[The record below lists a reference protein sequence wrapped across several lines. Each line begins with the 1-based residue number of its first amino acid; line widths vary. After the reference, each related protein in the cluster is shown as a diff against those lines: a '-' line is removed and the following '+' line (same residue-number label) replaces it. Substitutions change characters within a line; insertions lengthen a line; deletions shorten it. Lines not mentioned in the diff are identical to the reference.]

1 MGRFADLSVN
11 ELRKELAGFYV
22 KPGAFSPNFSLDS
35 LFFNVTGFSQVK
47 EGNRRQVYFLQ
58 TNQGGF
64 FLKIT
69 TLIRAKD
76 RLRHRILFRRRWAEW
91 RNLHRLHFADIDAAE
106 PVLKGEIRKIFPDT
120 FFILTRKV
128 WGEPLSSRLP
138 LDAKKVGRKIA
149 GMHSKG
155 VYHAD
160 FHPGNLII
168 NPDGNPCLID
178 VQELFFFYFLPRS
191 LRIFN
196 LGKLFYYL
204 DHQEG
209 FKSWFVDL
217 LAGYNLTAYSKG
229 GKKSIKLE
237 EVIKAALRCKNIRF
251 RSRARR
257 CCKNSSEFAV
267 VKTKNLKGYIKRGFS
282 WDERDLIHA
291 LKNGRMIKQEK
302 IFEYKNICIKINH
315 ARLFHKDRCLACWK
329 AARAL
334 DVRGISVP
342 VSYAYFKMG
351 VKSFFISQFMKEAV
365 LLNDYLSSFSDLSDW
380 RKKREA
386 LKKLADWIKK
396 IHDLDILQKDFKSSN
411 VLCQNGAY
419 FMIDLDNVRFRP
431 VAKKEKIINLA
442 QLNAS
447 ISNAVT
453 RKDRLRFFYY
463 YSKGNVSREAKRE
476 IYKKIMAI
484 TSTKKTSAFNLDT
497 GQLIIF

>member
-1 MGRFADLSVN
+1 MGRFADLSAD
-11 ELRKELAGFYV
+11 ELRKELAGFHV
-22 KPGAFSPNFSLDS
+22 KPGAFSTNFSLDR
-35 LFFNVTGFSQVK
+35 LFSGVAGCSQVK

-58 TNQGGF
+58 TDQGDF

-69 TLIRAKD
+69 TLIRPKD

-91 RNLHRLHFADIDAAE
+91 RNLHRLHFEGIDAAE
-106 PVLKGEIRKIFPDT
+106 PVLKGESCKIFPDV

-128 WGEPLSSRLP
+128 CGEPLSSSLS
-138 LDAKKVGRKIA
+138 LDAKKAGRNIA
-149 GMHSKG
+149 RMHSKG
-155 VYHAD
+155 FYHAD

-178 VQELFFFYFLPRS
+178 VQEVFFFCFLPRS

-196 LGKLFYYL
+196 LGKLFFYL
-204 DHQEG
+204 EHKEG
-209 FKSWFVDL
+209 INGWFADFL
-217 LAGYNLTAYSKG
+217 KGYNSAAYSNW
-229 GKKSIKLE
+229 GKPIKLE
-237 EVIKAALRCKNIRF
+237 DVIKAALRHRNIRF

-257 CCKNSSEFAV
+257 CCKNSTEFAV

-282 WDERDLIHA
+282 WSRNDLVHA
-291 LKNGRMIKQEK
+291 LQNSRTVKQGK
-302 IFEYKNICIKINH
+302 IVEYNNICIKINRE
-315 ARLFHKDRCLACWK
+315 RLFHKDRCLACWK

-334 DVRGISVP
+334 EVRGISVP

-351 VKSFFISQFMKEAV
+351 AKSFFISGFMKEAV
-365 LLNDYLSSFSDLSDW
+365 LLNDYLSSFSRLSGW

-386 LKKLADWIKK
+386 LKKFASWIKK

-411 VLCQNGAY
+411 VLCQNGTY

-431 VAKKEKIINLA
+431 VSKKEKIINLA

-453 RKDRLRFFYY
+453 CKDRLRFFYY
-463 YSKGNVSREAKRE
+463 YSKGSISREVKRK